1 MNDLLEQGITALQ
14 NGDKIKARRLFSRAI
29 QAHPQSEQVWLWL
42 SGAVDSEEERLMC
55 LNKVLALNPG
65 NEAARQGVSAIRQK
79 QASRPTEA
87 VAAFPWIPRPTAERP
102 RPAQPTFYTLD
113 HSCTL
118 DQLPPEQRQ
127 ALEGFTQLVAQELV
141 SRRSRKEIIE
151 RLIKRGFPR
160 TAVKQF
166 VNGLAPASFSR
177 DRMLRRR
184 RYGKMM
190 ITGLFL
196 TLFGVGGT
204 VVTYI
209 VAQKLG
215 SSYLYIYYGA
225 IFIGLVNFVIGFI
238 GWSVNQF

>member
-1 MNDLLEQGITALQ
+1 
-14 NGDKIKARRLFSRAI
+14 
-29 QAHPQSEQVWLWL
+29 
-42 SGAVDSEEERLMC
+42 
-55 LNKVLALNPG
+55 
-65 NEAARQGVSAIRQK
+65 
-79 QASRPTEA
+79 
-87 VAAFPWIPRPTAERP
+87 
-102 RPAQPTFYTLD
+102 
-113 HSCTL
+113 
-118 DQLPPEQRQ
+118 
-127 ALEGFTQLVAQELV
+127 
-141 SRRSRKEIIE
+141 
-151 RLIKRGFPR
+151 
-160 TAVKQF
+160 
-166 VNGLAPASFSR
+166 
-177 DRMLRRR
+177 MLRRR